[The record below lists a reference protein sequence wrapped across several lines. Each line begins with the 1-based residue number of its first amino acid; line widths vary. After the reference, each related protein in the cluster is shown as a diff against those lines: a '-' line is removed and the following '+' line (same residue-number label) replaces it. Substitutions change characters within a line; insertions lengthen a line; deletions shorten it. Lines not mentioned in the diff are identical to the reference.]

1 MIPSFVS
8 DAESALKFVRG
19 KQLYQPKPHNQ
30 TRKNFMET
38 INFLITGVGG
48 QGTVLASEIM
58 AAVGFAAGYDVK
70 KSDLLGLSVRGGA
83 VLSHVRWGEIVY
95 SPIVPEGRVDYLIA
109 FEELEALRH
118 LGQVKSTGTI
128 LMNQQKIFPV
138 LVSSG
143 LAEYPTDE
151 VIEESLRKTSKNVH
165 EIPAVELALK
175 VGNSKVLNIV
185 LLGAISALFN
195 IDPKIWEEVIKERVP
210 KKYVDLNIKAFNEG
224 RNWMKGE

>member
-1 MIPSFVS
+1 
-8 DAESALKFVRG
+8 
-19 KQLYQPKPHNQ
+19 
-30 TRKNFMET
+30 MET

-58 AAVGFAAGYDVK
+58 AAVGLAAGYDVK

-83 VLSHVRWGEIVY
+83 VLGHVRWGDTVY
-95 SPIVPEGRVDYLIA
+95 SPIVPEGRVDYLLA

-128 LMNQQKIFPV
+128 LMNQQKIYPV

-143 LAEYPTDE
+143 LAEYPSD
-151 VIEESLRKTSKNVH
+151 KTIDDALNTTAKHVLK
-165 EIPAVELALK
+165 IPAIDLALE

-185 LLGAISALFN
+185 LIGALSALFD
-195 IDPKIWEEVIKERVP
+195 IDASIWENVLRERVP
-210 KKYVDLNIKAFNEG
+210 AKFTELNLKAFAVG
-224 RNWMKGE
+224 RNWMKGNK

>member
-1 MIPSFVS
+1 
-8 DAESALKFVRG
+8 
-19 KQLYQPKPHNQ
+19 
-30 TRKNFMET
+30 MET

-128 LMNQQKIFPV
+128 LMNQQKYFLYWFP
-138 LVSSG
+138 
-143 LAEYPTDE
+143 AD
-151 VIEESLRKTSKNVH
+151 SLNIQLMRLSKN
-165 EIPAVELALK
+165 LCGRLQK
-175 VGNSKVLNIV
+175 TFMKFQRLN
-185 LLGAISALFN
+185 
-195 IDPKIWEEVIKERVP
+195 WH
-210 KKYVDLNIKAFNEG
+210 
-224 RNWMKGE
+224 